1 MPIQFKID
9 RSKDLTVFKLSGEV
23 PFSDFLA
30 TLNEYGQSKPT
41 RYELYDAQ
49 ELTGE
54 LLTTEEMQ
62 RLSRYLSVHADKRPL
77 DSKTIIVVN
86 KELDFGLSRMISS
99 LTDGQV
105 PYQIEVCRS
114 LEEARRAL
122 DES

>member
-9 RSKDLTVFKLSGEV
+9 RTKDLTVFKLTGEV

-30 TLNEYGQSKPT
+30 ILNEYGQSKPT
-41 RYELYDAQ
+41 RFELYDAQ

-54 LLTTEEMQ
+54 RLTTQEMQ
-62 RLSRYLSVHADKRPL
+62 SLSRYLSKYADKRPL

-105 PYQIEVCRS
+105 PYKIEVCRS
-114 LEEARRAL
+114 IEEAFRAL
-122 DES
+122 DDS